1 MKLMAF
7 SGRSCDVGF
16 LLMFLKNYFGK
27 RPIGEIDVSEI
38 SHVLNLLFR
47 RKIYF
52 S

>member
-1 MKLMAF
+1 MNRLYF
-7 SGRSCDVGF
+7 VGRSVDVGF